1 MSHKHRREDKP
12 SHYSHQDKAKLV
24 IRQAYNKS
32 SNTSNSPKQAFNL
45 NLYENDREER
55 IKQIADDDDGDLM
68 VEQQLQPIY
77 SEKISRTIEANDRR
91 HDAVIFGDKQ
101 TEGKYLFLS
110 KIFISC
116 SFYLEQQ
123 KNQLWNSFKQSSKYA
138 TASLAG
144 PLLLEDREAKRL
156 RWKNKTR
163 DLWIQRHSV
172 TITKTNMEMD

>member
-101 TEGKYLFLS
+101 TEGK
-110 KIFISC
+110 
-116 SFYLEQQ
+116 
-123 KNQLWNSFKQSSKYA
+123 
-138 TASLAG
+138 
-144 PLLLEDREAKRL
+144 
-156 RWKNKTR
+156 
-163 DLWIQRHSV
+163 
-172 TITKTNMEMD
+172 